1 MIFFNTASVSPSPIL
16 AVALSDYNLPPLF
29 ESQGQERFESSRVHY
44 QTRKISVSDTVHS
57 RCLDLTSMKVC
68 LDTGKMLTI
77 PESPC
82 LGGLFFTCLDPRLAA
97 RIITSISALS
107 SQGALVQCSRVV
119 CPCVVPWFFS
129 VTVLKVCPAG
139 ARPGGC
145 RGFWYGV

>member
-1 MIFFNTASVSPSPIL
+1 MIGFNTASVRPTSYSGGRIERL
-16 AVALSDYNLPPLF
+16 QFATLF

-82 LGGLFFTCLDPRLAA
+82 LGGLFHLSGPKARSKDHHEHLCSFKPRCA
-97 RIITSISALS
+97 
-107 SQGALVQCSRVV
+107 CS
-119 CPCVVPWFFS
+119 
-129 VTVLKVCPAG
+129 L
-139 ARPGGC
+139 
-145 RGFWYGV
+145 